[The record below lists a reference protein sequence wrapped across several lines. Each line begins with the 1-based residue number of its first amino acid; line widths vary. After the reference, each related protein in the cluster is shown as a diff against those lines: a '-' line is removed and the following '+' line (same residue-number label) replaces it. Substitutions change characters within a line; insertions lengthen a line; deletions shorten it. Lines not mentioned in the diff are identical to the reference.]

1 MNWMNFA
8 YKLEPAIE
16 HVTDLGHFH
25 ISTFKLNCMLLI
37 AANEEGLLPASTKIC
52 RCG

>member
-25 ISTFKLNCMLLI
+25 ICMLLI
-37 AANEEGLLPASTKIC
+37 ATNEEGLLPASTKIC